1 MFGPVCGIGK
11 LVTVHEE
18 QAAAVPKCLAE
29 GNSGAQQSGETQG
42 GDGQTSLRKDGNLE
56 ASVHRLKLLQ
66 IYYGSIAVNT
76 YFSSF
81 QDRHVTSLKEDGI
94 LFLKSPQSM

>member
-1 MFGPVCGIGK
+1 MHK
-11 LVTVHEE
+11 E

-29 GNSGAQQSGETQG
+29 GNSGAEQSGETQG
-42 GDGQTSLRKDGNLE
+42 DDGQTSLRKNGNLE
-56 ASVHRLKLLQ
+56 VSVNRLKLLQ

-76 YFSSF
+76 YFGSF

-94 LFLKSPQSM
+94 LFLKSPKIM